1 MDNVF
6 TTIKDKIIADK
17 ELFIIS
23 ILYFFFIYL
32 STFNK
37 SYGLFI
43 DEFYYLACANN
54 PAFGYVDHPP
64 FAPFFLMF
72 IKFIFGSSIYVIRF
86 FPAAAGAATVFL
98 SGKLAEKMGGGKFAK
113 ITSAVT
119 VAGIPTLAV
128 FSSFYSMNVFEPLL
142 AIVFIL
148 LVVDLVNKNALA
160 NWIPI
165 GVVMGL
171 GMMNKHTFGLV
182 IAAVLTSFILT
193 GRWKLLL
200 NKWFAAGAVIA
211 FMIFL
216 PNVIWQ
222 MLNHYPSLEFYRN
235 INTGKNIYTPPLQFI
250 IAQLITM
257 SPFVMPVWLAGVIY
271 LLTSKKYRTYN
282 YISVFFLISFIVVL
296 FSGSSRPDRLMYIYP
311 VIIPGG
317 AIFFDNVIN
326 KFRLKFFRPFVL
338 LAVLAGIFMSLPL
351 ILPYYNYNAVAAYVK
366 KTGFNTELEKGKKP
380 PLPQLLADRIGWE
393 EKVKLVIDSYN
404 SLSPE
409 EKSRVIIACNN
420 YGDAGAVEYYGRGLN
435 LPPVVC
441 AHNNYYLWSKNRLK
455 GNILLQLTKVEYID
469 GFKKRFDSVRVAE
482 GEFRN
487 SFVSPH
493 ENNLR
498 VLICTGP
505 KMPLPAM
512 LKKSKFY
519 Y

>member
-1 MDNVF
+1 MNNIF
-6 TTIKDKIIADK
+6 ATIKDKIIADK

-23 ILYFFFIYL
+23 ILYFLFIYL

-43 DEFYYLACANN
+43 DEFYYLACANH

-64 FAPFFLMF
+64 LAPFFLML
-72 IKFIFGSSIYVIRF
+72 IKFFFGSSIYAIRF
-86 FPAAAGAATVFL
+86 FPAAAGAATVYL
-98 SGKLAEKMGGGKFAK
+98 SGKLAGKMGGGKFAQ
-113 ITSAVT
+113 ITAAAAS
-119 VAGIPTLAV
+119 AGIPALAV
-128 FSSFYSMNVFEPLL
+128 FASFYSMNVFEPLL
-142 AIVFIL
+142 ALIL
-148 LVVDLVNKNALA
+148 IFLVIDLVNKNKQA

-171 GMMNKHTFGLV
+171 GMMNKHTFALV
-182 IAAVLTSFILT
+182 IAALLASLILT
-193 GRWKLLL
+193 GRWKLFI
-200 NKWFAAGAVIA
+200 NKWFAAGAAIA
-211 FMIFL
+211 FLIFL

-222 MLNHYPSLEFYRN
+222 MVNNYPSLEFYRT
-235 INTGKNIYTPPLQFI
+235 ISTKKNIYTPPLQFI

-271 LLTSKKYRTYN
+271 LLAGKKYRMYN
-282 YISVFFLISFIVVL
+282 FISVFFLISFAAVL

-311 VIIPGG
+311 VVIPGG
-317 AIFFDNVIN
+317 AIFFNNVIN
-326 KFRLKFFRPFVL
+326 KFRLKYFRPFML
-338 LAVLAGIFMSLPL
+338 LGVLAGVILSLPL
-351 ILPYYNYNAVAAYVK
+351 ILPYYSYDSVAAYVK
-366 KTGFNTELEKGKKP
+366 KTGFNTEMEKGKKP
-380 PLPQLLADRIGWE
+380 LLPQILADRIGWE
-393 EKVKLVIDSYN
+393 DKVKLVIDTYN
-404 SLSPE
+404 KLNPE

-420 YGDAGAVEYYGRGLN
+420 YGDAGAVEYYGKGLK

-441 AHNNYYLWSKNRLK
+441 AHNNYFLWSKNRLK
-455 GNILLQLTKVEYID
+455 GDILLQLTKVEYID

-482 GEFRN
+482 GEFQS

-505 KMPLPAM
+505 KMPLAEM
-512 LKKSKFY
+512 LDKSKFY